1 MNDIREKRSIVENAM
16 CDLCV
21 DLFQRYVISQD
32 ESDLNNYF
40 KAYDRL
46 PQEKRKEVLKSITK
60 NIRDLKL
67 AEPYEESKIR

>member
-16 CDLCV
+16 YDLCV

-32 ESDLNNYF
+32 ENDLNNYF